1 MKISKN
7 NYRLFSVAIVALFCV
22 IFASPAHAE
31 NGYKNFPVSIK
42 YLGAAQNAPV
52 FELSFTNEITQ
63 EFLITI
69 TDKYNTIYTETI
81 KGKGLVRKYKFVNEE
96 ASIVSREDINV
107 IHVEIKNLSTNNVIT
122 YKINPNTRI
131 QNEIELVAVN

>member
-1 MKISKN
+1 MKISKI
-7 NYRLFSVAIVALFCV
+7 NYRLFTVAIIALFSV
-22 IFASPAHAE
+22 IFITPAHAE

-42 YLGAAQNAPV
+42 YLGAAQNAPI
-52 FELSFTNEITQ
+52 FELSFTNEDVQ
-63 EFLITI
+63 EFQIII
-69 TDKYNTIYTETI
+69 TDKYNTIYKENI

-96 ASIVSREDINV
+96 VSISSKEELNIIN
-107 IHVEIKNLSTNNVIT
+107 VEIKNLSTNNVIT